1 MKEKLHILLVEDTPS
16 DIKLLKYELAK
27 EFKVELSIVQT
38 EKEFRKALKTFQ
50 GDLIISDYSLPK
62 FNGMRALKIRET
74 EAKHLPF
81 ILVTGSINEET
92 AVDVMKAGADDYVI
106 KEHLS
111 RLNSAI
117 NSVLLKYKISRERI
131 EAEAHFKNI
140 FENSIIGLYRTTP
153 DGKILLANPA
163 LLKMLEFKSIS
174 DLNKRNIEKNGFA
187 KGFSRTTFKRLI
199 KKNDEIKGLESAWLT
214 KTGKTIYVNESARAI
229 KDGNGNTLYYEGV
242 VEDITTKKLALDA
255 LKESTRKFN
264 TMIDNLSG
272 IVYRCKNDS
281 DWTMEYIS
289 EAVYDLTEYLSSDF
303 TSKKISYSS
312 VIHPEDREM
321 VWDTVQKSLKRK
333 KPFTL
338 EYRIITAGGV
348 IKWVWERGRGV
359 FEKNQL
365 IALEGFITDITERK
379 TAEENLFAS
388 EKKFRALIEKSSEV
402 FAMLSSDGIIN
413 YASPNTKII
422 YGYTSKELVGK
433 SGFEFIHPEDL
444 PAVTEKFLQILE
456 TPGNY
461 ANIVCRFKHKNG
473 RWLYSEV
480 FSSNLLHDPEVN
492 AIVLNYHDI
501 SEKKAKEEEIRIAAE
516 KFRSIVEGTR
526 AILFS
531 TNEKGIFTYVNDA
544 ACKTFG
550 LKEEDVIG
558 KFYLKFVHSE
568 SRNTVHA
575 AFTEQLKN
583 PTPNVNIDVRIST
596 KVVKDGWLNLMVNP
610 IYDGEMIIGL
620 TAVALNVTDKKLAE
634 ENLKKRI
641 EHLQL
646 LNDLNI
652 SLQGILDIKEMI
664 KKSYLIIPK
673 FLNIDRTS
681 IFMYEERLDG
691 LISESFIG
699 EDIELVKPEIQ
710 PLNIG
715 ISGKCFIEDRV
726 LAIDD
731 CSATDIIPKEYVKE
745 LKLKSTVAVPL
756 RAEGKPIGVLRL
768 DYLNESHSFAMEE
781 LDFLNLLGNQLGIIL
796 RNAQL
801 FTEQSRTSIA
811 LKESEEKFRNV
822 VETANE
828 GIIITDPSDNI
839 IFANE
844 TFAKMVGIELN
855 ELTNKNY
862 ISLLPDE
869 DKRLFLKY
877 NTERRLGLSDV
888 YEQKLNKKN
897 GDSIYAIVSASPII
911 DSEKKF
917 QGSFG
922 MFTDITDRKH
932 AAEKLLE
939 SERSYVGLFNSVTEA
954 IYIQD
959 SEGKF
964 IDVNQGAINMYGY
977 SHPDFIGRTPE
988 FLSAPYLNDKLNIP
1002 EVLKTV
1008 LRGGK
1013 PVQFEFWGKRKNG
1026 EIFPKEV
1033 ICNRGRYFGKEVLI
1047 ITARDITERKNAED
1061 SLRQS
1066 EEKFFKAFLASPDAV
1081 LITRMSDGQI
1091 LEVNEGF
1098 CRITEY
1104 SKDEAIGR
1112 TTLEL
1117 NLWMEEAERDFFIS
1131 LMQKH
1136 GFVREQ
1142 EFKYRV
1148 KSGRT
1153 IISLLSAEII
1163 LIGGEKYLLAIVR
1176 DITERKRAEA
1186 VLNKRLK
1193 LEQII
1198 SSISSR
1204 FIKLEAN
1211 ELDSEIN
1218 YALKEVGKNTDSDRS
1233 YVYYFSDDLSTFSN
1247 THEWCAEGISAQRE
1261 NQQNVPTSQ
1270 FEWWMDE
1277 LKVFNPIHIGDVD
1290 QMSEESIN
1298 EKKSL
1303 QLQEIKA
1310 LLVVPLVSA
1319 NKLIGFVGFDSVRT
1333 KKTWA
1338 EEDIIVLKILSEIF
1352 SNTISRINSESALRQ
1367 SEEKYRSIFETAV
1380 EGICGIDENTVIKY
1394 CNPQFAKMLGY
1405 EVDELIGHE
1414 FYQLVVHNDRE
1425 NFSNKLEERKTGKR
1439 DVFERHLI
1447 RKDGIEIIAKASV
1460 APSLDEQGNYAG
1472 AFGMFTDITEEK
1484 KKEAELKK
1492 LSLGIHQN
1500 SASVVITDPK
1510 GAIEYVNPHF
1520 TLVTGYTFEEAIGKN
1535 PRILKSG
1542 QTDPALYKELWN
1554 TIINGD
1560 VWRGEFLNKKK
1571 NGDLFWESVSI
1582 SPIKNDKN
1590 EITNFIA
1597 IKDDITEKKKL
1608 IEELTEAK
1616 EKAEEMNR
1624 VKSSFFANMSHELR
1638 TPLIGILGFAE
1649 VIQDELQNDP
1659 HFVKMAKNIHLGG
1672 KRLLETLNMILNIS
1686 KIESGK
1692 IDARFDKI
1700 EIVSILRDV
1709 VSLYSQL
1716 AMNKNINLEFRT
1728 DEEKIICYADEKL
1741 VGDIFNNLVN
1751 NALKFTDT
1759 GSIIVEASI
1768 NQHHTV
1774 IKVTDTGIG
1783 IPLEKQELIWEEFR
1797 QSSEGLGRGFE
1808 GTGLGLTISRK
1819 YVELMGGQIY
1829 LESKEG
1835 IGSTFIIEL
1844 PLVSQKN

>member
-131 EAEAHFKNI
+131 EAEAHFQNI

-229 KDGNGNTLYYEGV
+229 KDEHGNTLYYEGV

-289 EAVYDLTEYLSSDF
+289 EAVYDLTEYLPSDF
-303 TSKKISYSS
+303 TSNKISYSS

-877 NTERRLGLSDV
+877 NAERRLGFSDV

-897 GDSIYAIVSASPII
+897 GESIYAIVSASPII

-917 QGSFG
+917 HGSFG

-939 SERSYVGLFNSVTEA
+939 SERSYIGLFNSVTEA

-1002 EVLKTV
+1002 EILKTV
-1008 LRGGK
+1008 FTGGK
-1013 PVQFEFWGKRKNG
+1013 PVQFEFWGRRKNG

-1033 ICNRGRYFGKEVLI
+1033 ICNRGRYFGKEILI
-1047 ITARDITERKNAED
+1047 VTARDITERK
-1061 SLRQS
+1061 
-1066 EEKFFKAFLASPDAV
+1066 
-1081 LITRMSDGQI
+1081 
-1091 LEVNEGF
+1091 
-1098 CRITEY
+1098 
-1104 SKDEAIGR
+1104 R
-1112 TTLEL
+1112 T
-1117 NLWMEEAERDFFIS
+1117 
-1131 LMQKH
+1131 
-1136 GFVREQ
+1136 
-1142 EFKYRV
+1142 
-1148 KSGRT
+1148 
-1153 IISLLSAEII
+1153 
-1163 LIGGEKYLLAIVR
+1163 
-1176 DITERKRAEA
+1176 EA

-1211 ELDSEIN
+1211 DLDSEIN

-1303 QLQEIKA
+1303 QAQEIKA

-1439 DVFERHLI
+1439 DVFERRLI
-1447 RKDGIEIIAKASV
+1447 RKDGIELIAKASV

-1500 SASVVITDPK
+1500 SASVVITDPN

-1783 IPLEKQELIWEEFR
+1783 IPPEKQELIWEEFR